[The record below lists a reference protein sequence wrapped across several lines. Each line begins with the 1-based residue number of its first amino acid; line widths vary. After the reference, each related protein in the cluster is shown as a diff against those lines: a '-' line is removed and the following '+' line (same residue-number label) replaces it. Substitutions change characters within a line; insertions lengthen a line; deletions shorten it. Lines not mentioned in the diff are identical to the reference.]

1 MVKLSVVVGTG
12 SSLCFLMI
20 YFMASVLRLTIFWVI
35 ILLPVLWKWNKL
47 KGKNFLFI
55 VKKLHG
61 MTSISDDVFEVVRIT
76 DDPVVVIDA
85 YHADLRSTS
94 PV

>member
-1 MVKLSVVVGTG
+1 LFLLHQGHNTAA
-12 SSLCFLMI
+12 SSLGMEQ
-20 YFMASVLRLTIFWVI
+20 
-35 ILLPVLWKWNKL
+35 L

-76 DDPVVVIDA
+76 DDPVVIDA
-85 YHADLRSTS
+85 YHADGRDYT
-94 PV
+94 PQKVFGFCCFV